1 MNEWT
6 NKRTNEQCTRSY
18 GIHKLYGIT
27 TFIQMEME
35 IHIHHRLHASAA
47 FFLSLLSKL
56 LLSFFNK
63 IYNNNNHSRAKPS
76 LSLSFFRTFPRSHKN
91 YYVADFFGWI
101 LFSNENWW
109 LEAATWIWKKEN
121 EWGMHSSLDIVYSC
135 RSINRAIVVRHFL
148 YVSFSLFN
156 IFLSGF
162 IDS

>member
-76 LSLSFFRTFPRSHKN
+76 LSLLLSHFSSVTQKLLRCRFFW
-91 YYVADFFGWI
+91 VDFVFEWKLMIGSCH
-101 LFSNENWW
+101 LNLKKRERESDAQFSWYC
-109 LEAATWIWKKEN
+109 L
-121 EWGMHSSLDIVYSC
+121 
-135 RSINRAIVVRHFL
+135 
-148 YVSFSLFN
+148 
-156 IFLSGF
+156 FLSKHQQSYCSETF
-162 IDS
+162 FVRFVFSI

>member
-47 FFLSLLSKL
+47 FSLSLCCRSCCCLFLIKYTTIIIIL
-56 LLSFFNK
+56 EPN
-63 IYNNNNHSRAKPS
+63 R

-109 LEAATWIWKKEN
+109 LEAATWIWKKES
-121 EWGMHSSLDIVYSC
+121 E
-135 RSINRAIVVRHFL
+135 RASEGCTVLLI
-148 YVSFSLFN
+148 LF
-156 IFLSGF
+156 ILVEASTELL
-162 IDS
+162 